1 VQYGVFMEQQLKQRL
16 IGAVVLV
23 SLAVIFIPVIL
34 EGPDDEWVPR
44 AHDIPAPPQLDYRAS
59 MDLQLPAAEPVEPAG
74 PGPAT
79 PVAEP
84 PPQPENPPAADTAPV
99 QPVAPAES
107 APRVENKPPVESKP
121 PVEAQTPA
129 PAAPVAVVPAPGTQA
144 PAPGWYAQLGSFS
157 QQGNAASLRDNL
169 KKAGFAVQIQ
179 LVDTAKGSSY
189 RVLAGP
195 VADRGRAESLLRKAG
210 EKMKTTGIVIEIGAG
225 G

>member
-1 VQYGVFMEQQLKQRL
+1 MDFDVDQVQYGVFMEQKLKQRL

-59 MDLQLPAAEPVEPAG
+59 MDLQLPASEPNEPANSSTATAALE
-74 PGPAT
+74 PAS
-79 PVAEP
+79 
-84 PPQPENPPAADTAPV
+84 QPENPPAADTAPV
-99 QPVAPAES
+99 TPVPPAES
-107 APRVENKPPVESKP
+107 VPPVEQP
-121 PVEAQTPA
+121 PPL
-129 PAAPVAVVPAPGTQA
+129 PAAPVAAVAPASAQT

-157 QQGNAASLRDNL
+157 QQGNAAGLRDNL

-179 LVDTAKGSSY
+179 MVDTAKGSSY

-195 VADRGRAESLLRKAG
+195 VADRTRAESLLRKAG